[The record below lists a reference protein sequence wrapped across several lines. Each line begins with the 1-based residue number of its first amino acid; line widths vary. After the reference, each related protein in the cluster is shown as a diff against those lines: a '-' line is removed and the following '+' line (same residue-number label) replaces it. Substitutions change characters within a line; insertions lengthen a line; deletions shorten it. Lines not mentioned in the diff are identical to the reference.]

1 MAITSKAGLAKST
14 PAKPNEGNTN
24 PPIRGTA
31 PSALQGDECSYL
43 RAPSPKQPDRSGW
56 PRKGD
61 SGSKESAQGR

>member
-1 MAITSKAGLAKST
+1 MAITSKTGQSKST
-14 PAKPNEGNTN
+14 PAPPVEGKTS

-31 PSALQGDECSYL
+31 PSALNSEECAHL

-61 SGSKESAQGR
+61 SGTKESAQGR